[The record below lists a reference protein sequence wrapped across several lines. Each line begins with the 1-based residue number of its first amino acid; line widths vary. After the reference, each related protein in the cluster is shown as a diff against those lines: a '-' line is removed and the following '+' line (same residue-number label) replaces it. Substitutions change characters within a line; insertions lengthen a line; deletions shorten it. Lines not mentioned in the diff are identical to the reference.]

1 MKYNKVELLAPAG
14 NIQGFYA
21 AISAGADAVYLGGC
35 KFGARAFAD
44 NFTEEELIHCIRY
57 AHILGRKVY
66 LTVNT
71 LVKEKEFSQL
81 FDYLLPLY
89 DNGLDGVIIQDLG
102 VLTYIRE
109 HFPEMELHV
118 STQMTLTGKYG
129 ANLLK
134 ELGACR
140 IVPARELSLEE
151 IKEIKSYT
159 GLEIEAFIHGAM
171 CYCYS
176 GQCLFSSILGGRS
189 GNRGRCAQPC
199 RLPYDAYVNDTVTK
213 DCYPLSLKDMC
224 TIEHIPQLIEA
235 GIHSFK
241 IEGRMKKPE
250 YAAGVTSIYR
260 KYIDRYYQ
268 NPNEKL
274 VIEKSDLDKLANLYI
289 RSEQQD
295 GYYYKHNGR
304 EMVTLKNPAYSGN
317 DEAFLTSIRDD
328 FMVHKPKMKIDLYAT
343 FQLNQEAQITAV
355 LDSKSVT
362 ITGEQV
368 SIAQKSP
375 ITEENIEKQLSKL
388 GDTMFEV
395 DHIIIALEE
404 GAFYPLKAIN
414 GLRRQLI
421 NELENQII
429 SENGLCVHRKGMAIV
444 PIEPIEA
451 HDSGHDSTQ
460 AHDSHTDLIVSV
472 RTQEQ
477 LAGINDFINC
487 NKELGSIIQAL
498 YLDSDLFT
506 TNLSK
511 NFKHILE
518 KIEETISVYI
528 VLPYILRK
536 RDQLFLQEILD
547 VLSLDRV
554 AGCMVR
560 SLEGYAYL
568 KKQEYNKKIVIDGN
582 MYIWNK
588 ETKAFWDEKV
598 DNYCIPYELNSKE
611 QRDVFNHNG
620 RTDDNLELPQKVV
633 YGRIP
638 MMVTANCI
646 VKTTTSCLKK
656 STDKHVYL
664 KDRIKKEFP
673 VVLNCTHCMNI
684 IYNTVPLSL
693 HGEYIKW
700 KDKYIPRLDFTI
712 EDRTETKEVLDF
724 FADLRTHGE
733 VTLNLPFKEYT
744 TGHEKRTVI

>member
-21 AISAGADAVYLGGC
+21 AISAGADAVYLGGS

-71 LVKEKEFSQL
+71 LVKEKEFAQL
-81 FDYLLPLY
+81 FEYLLPLY
-89 DNGLDGVIIQDLG
+89 ENGLDGVIIQDIG
-102 VLTYIRE
+102 ILTYIRE
-109 HFPEMELHV
+109 HFPQMELHV

-129 ANLLK
+129 ANMLK

-151 IKEIKSYT
+151 MKEIKSYT
-159 GLEIEAFIHGAM
+159 GLEIETFVHGAM

-199 RLPYDAYVNDTVTK
+199 RLPYDAIVNDNITK

-235 GIHSFK
+235 GINSFK

-250 YAAGVTSIYR
+250 YSAGVTSIYR

-268 NPNEKL
+268 NPNDKL

-295 GYYYKHNGR
+295 GYYFKHNGR

-317 DEAFLTSIRDD
+317 DEAFLASIRKQ
-328 FMVHKPKMKIDLYAT
+328 FMEIKPKIKVDMYAN
-343 FQLNQEAQITAV
+343 FQLNQEAQITVV

-362 ITGEQV
+362 RTGEPV
-368 SIAQKSP
+368 LIAQKAP
-375 ITEENIEKQLSKL
+375 ITEANIKKQLCKL

-395 DHIIIALEE
+395 DNLVITLEE
-404 GAFYPLKAIN
+404 GAFYPLKSIN

-421 NELENQII
+421 TELENQMIR
-429 SENGLCVHRKGMAIV
+429 ENGLCVHRKDMA
-444 PIEPIEA
+444 IEPIDYNDKGYDNTLA
-451 HDSGHDSTQ
+451 HHSNTG
-460 AHDSHTDLIVSV
+460 LIVSV
-472 RTQEQ
+472 RTQDQ
-477 LAGINDFINC
+477 LSGIKEFINN
-487 NKELGSIIQAL
+487 NKNIESIIQSI
-498 YLDSDLFT
+498 YLDSDMFVSNRIN
-506 TNLSK
+506 NLK
-511 NFKHILE
+511 QILAD
-518 KIEETISVYI
+518 IDDTISVYI
-528 VLPYILRK
+528 ALPYILRK

-547 VLSLDRV
+547 ILTLDNV
-554 AGCMVR
+554 DGCLTR

-568 KKQEYNKKIVIDGN
+568 KEHAYNKKIVLDAN

-588 ETKAFWDEKV
+588 ETKDFWDARV
-598 DNYCIPYELNSKE
+598 DNYCIPFELNSKE
-611 QRDVFNHNG
+611 QRDVFNKSYDG
-620 RTDDNLELPQKVV
+620 LELPEKIV

-646 VKTTTSCLKK
+646 AKTTNSCLKK
-656 STDKHVYL
+656 SAVKQVFL
-664 KDRIKKEFP
+664 KDRMKKEFP

-693 HGEYIKW
+693 HGEYVKW
-700 KDKYIPRLDFTI
+700 KDKYKPRLDFTI
-712 EDRTETKEVLDF
+712 EDKKMTKDVLDF
-724 FADLRTHGE
+724 FVDLQASGA
-733 VTLNLPFKEYT
+733 VSINLPFREYT
-744 TGHEKRTVI
+744 TGHEKRIVN

>member
-21 AISAGADAVYLGGC
+21 AISAGADAVYLGGS
-35 KFGARAFAD
+35 KFSARAFAD

-71 LVKEKEFSQL
+71 LVKEKEFYQL

-89 DNGLDGVIIQDLG
+89 ENGLDGVIIQDIG
-102 VLTYIRE
+102 ILTFIRE
-109 HFPEMELHV
+109 HFPQMELHV

-129 ANLLK
+129 ANMLK

-159 GLEIEAFIHGAM
+159 DLEIETFVHGAM

-199 RLPYDAYVNDTVTK
+199 RLPYDAIVNDTITK
-213 DCYPLSLKDMC
+213 DSYPLSLKDMC

-235 GIHSFK
+235 GINSFK

-250 YAAGVTSIYR
+250 YTAGVTSIYR

-289 RSEQQD
+289 RSERQD

-317 DEAFLTSIRDD
+317 DEAFLASIRDA
-328 FMVHKPKMKIDLYAT
+328 FMGNKPKMKIDLYAT

-362 ITGEQV
+362 ITGEPV
-368 SIAQKSP
+368 LIAQKMP
-375 ITEENIEKQLSKL
+375 ITEENIKKQLCKL

-395 DHIIIALEE
+395 ENIIITLEE

-421 NELENQII
+421 SELENQMI
-429 SENGLCVHRKGMAIV
+429 SENHLCVHRKGKA
-444 PIEPIEA
+444 IEPIDNDDKGYDNTSA
-451 HDSGHDSTQ
+451 HH
-460 AHDSHTDLIVSV
+460 SHTGLIVSV

-477 LAGINDFINC
+477 LAGINEFVNS
-487 NKELGSIIQAL
+487 NRERGSIIQAL
-498 YLDSDLFT
+498 YLDSDMFA

-511 NFKHILE
+511 NFKQTLADIDDA
-518 KIEETISVYI
+518 ISVYI
-528 VLPYILRK
+528 ALPYILRK
-536 RDQLFLQEILD
+536 RDELFLQEILE
-547 VLSLDRV
+547 VLRLRKVD
-554 AGCMVR
+554 GCLVR

-568 KKQEYNKKIVIDGN
+568 KKHQFNKKIVLDAN

-598 DNYCIPYELNSKE
+598 DNYCIPFELNSKE
-611 QRDVFNHNG
+611 QRDVFYHKG
-620 RTDDNLELPQKVV
+620 KSKINLELPEKIV

-646 VKTTTSCLKK
+646 AKTTTSCLKK
-656 STDKHVYL
+656 STEKQVFL
-664 KDRIKKEFP
+664 KDRMRKKFP

-700 KDKYIPRLDFTI
+700 KDKYKPRLDFTI
-712 EDRTETKEVLDF
+712 EDKTKTKEVLEF
-724 FADLRTHGE
+724 FVDLRMHGE
-733 VTLNLPFKEYT
+733 LTLKLPFKEYT
-744 TGHEKRTVI
+744 TGHEKRIVE